1 MKQHIMTESTD
12 EKHLLRYLQMQRF
25 TSLFPL
31 TGTVIELVI
40 EFSAIKRDCKFSLH
54 WIDRD

>member
-1 MKQHIMTESTD
+1 MKQQIMTESTN

-54 WIDRD
+54 